1 MLRFLKRQTLLALL
15 LLLSA
20 TNIQAQEF
28 IGCRTERGWAESPML
43 SQYFHVDAGELQ
55 QTSLHKVSYSVTIA
69 SLGYHEVYVNG
80 MKVGDKV
87 MQPAVSQLDKH
98 AFWVKYDITPYL
110 REGHNQIMLW
120 LGQGWG
126 RIYGTPAVAKAVVEE
141 TVSDGECGLIYEIL
155 KTDSTWMARP
165 SPYSYTGSWQPMQF
179 GGERYDARISGR
191 NATRAKVY
199 DAQDIVISWQEFE
212 GNRITDTIKPQSI
225 ERLADGS
232 VLLDFGRVVTGWFDI
247 VFEKVPFGQE
257 VTMEYL
263 DHREARPPFT
273 ETDTYI
279 GGGGID
285 HFTNRFHTHAFRYVR
300 IRHTPSPLRGTPP
313 NLGEESEW
321 NQGTPT
327 DFDGE
332 QTAAASSPSKLEGV
346 AEGLGRMWAS
356 ALQIGA
362 VSSKEGATFECSDP
376 RLNAIHDMVK
386 YTLSCL
392 TFSGYMVDCP
402 HIERMGYGGDGN
414 SSTNTLQTLWD
425 VRSTYANWL
434 QAWSDAMDSTG
445 DLPYVAPAFR
455 TGGGPYWQ
463 GFIVKA
469 PWRTYLNYGDRTLI
483 YRHYDKMKR
492 WLEFVE
498 RNIHTSSP
506 LRGTPPKL
514 RGELE
519 SNQGTPS
526 GVELDG
532 LLKPWP
538 DTKRRA
544 WFLGDWAV
552 PEGVDKGGES
562 ILHVNNCFLAECLT
576 DMVQMARM
584 TGHPEDAKHY
594 AEWRQELVAAIH
606 RHFYHCDT
614 IQMDVQQSRLKA
626 GRMPALRH
634 YYANGTPLDQCYAL
648 LMGISP
654 DSATAAA
661 VKAQL
666 LKDCH
671 GKYRDHIAAGLMG
684 VPVFTEWCIKERQTD
699 LMATILRQEDYP
711 GYLNMMD
718 KECVNA
724 LVRQCVNSD
733 AAATNTLTHSR
744 NNALTN
750 TLTQSHNNA
759 FTTWE
764 SWDCGRPGKEDRSRV
779 HNCYNGIGIWFYQ
792 ALAGIRPD
800 PEQPGYKHFFIDPQ
814 PCPGVDWVKCTKPTL
829 YGDIK
834 VEIRSGKLI
843 VVVPYGTTATVFPS
857 TPRER
862 TVEGGNWEF
871 TIE

>member
-1 MLRFLKRQTLLALL
+1 MLRFLKRLTLLALL

-55 QTSLHKVSYSVTIA
+55 QTSLRKVSYSVTIA

-126 RIYGTPAVAKAVVEE
+126 RIYGTPAVAKAVVEKS
-141 TVSDGECGLIYEIL
+141 VSDGECGLIYEIL

-199 DAQDIVISWQEFE
+199 DAKDIVVSWQEFE

-225 ERLADGS
+225 EQLADGS

-263 DHREARPPFT
+263 DHRDAKPPFT
-273 ETDTYI
+273 ETDIYI
-279 GGGGID
+279 GGGGSD
-285 HFTNRFHTHAFRYVR
+285 HFTNRFHTHAFRY
-300 IRHTPSPLRGTPP
+300 IRVKGAKILY
-313 NLGEESEW
+313 
-321 NQGTPT
+321 
-327 DFDGE
+327 
-332 QTAAASSPSKLEGV
+332 AK
-346 AEGLGRMWAS
+346 

-414 SSTNTLQTLWD
+414 SSTNTLQTIWD

-463 GFIVKA
+463 GFIVKT

-492 WLEFVE
+492 WLEYIE
-498 RNIHTSSP
+498 RHCEDYI
-506 LRGTPPKL
+506 L
-514 RGELE
+514 
-519 SNQGTPS
+519 Q
-526 GVELDG
+526 
-532 LLKPWP
+532 PWP
-538 DTKRRA
+538 DTERRA

-584 TGHPEDAKHY
+584 TGHPDDAEHY
-594 AEWRQELVAAIH
+594 GEWRQELVAAIH

-614 IQMDVQQSRLKA
+614 IKTDVQQSRLQA

-648 LMGISP
+648 LMGIPP

-699 LMATILRQEDYP
+699 LMATILRQPDYP
-711 GYLNMMD
+711 SYLNMMD

-724 LVRQCVNSD
+724 LMHQCVSGDTEECVNALMRQCVSSD
-733 AAATNTLTHSR
+733 AEA
-744 NNALTN
+744 TN

-800 PEQPGYKHFFIDPQ
+800 PEQPGYKHIFIDPQ
-814 PCPGVDWVKCTKPTL
+814 PCPDVDRVKCTKPTL

-834 VEIRSGKLI
+834 VEIRSGKLK

>member
-1 MLRFLKRQTLLALL
+1 
-15 LLLSA
+15 
-20 TNIQAQEF
+20 
-28 IGCRTERGWAESPML
+28 ML

-55 QTSLHKVSYSVTIA
+55 QTSLRKVSYSVTIA

-155 KTDSTWMARP
+155 KTDSTWEASP

-179 GGERYDARISGR
+179 GGERYDARISGH

-199 DAQDIVISWQEFE
+199 DAKDIVVSWQEFE

-225 ERLADGS
+225 EQLADGS

-263 DHREARPPFT
+263 DHRDAKPPFT
-273 ETDTYI
+273 ETDIYI
-279 GGGGID
+279 GGGGSD

-300 IRHTPSPLRGTPP
+300 V
-313 NLGEESEW
+313 
-321 NQGTPT
+321 
-327 DFDGE
+327 
-332 QTAAASSPSKLEGV
+332 KGV
-346 AEGLGRMWAS
+346 KIWYAK

-414 SSTNTLQTLWD
+414 SSTNTLQTIWD
-425 VRSTYANWL
+425 VRSTYANWM

-483 YRHYDKMKR
+483 YRQYDKMKR

-514 RGELE
+514 GGELE

-538 DTKRRA
+538 DTERRA

-614 IQMDVQQSRLKA
+614 IKTDVQQSRLKA

-648 LMGISP
+648 LMGIPP

-718 KECVNA
+718 KECVNALVRQCVSGDTEECVNALVRQCVSGDTEDTEECVNA

-814 PCPGVDWVKCTKPTL
+814 PCPGIDWVKCTKPTL

-834 VEIRSGKLI
+834 VEIRSGKLK